1 MEGEADVQRLLD
13 KETNVLNEQLEQL
26 EDKLEKAK
34 RELKQKREAEETNQA
49 EIDSLKNV
57 KKNFSFQCHN
67 IIRYFFWVVDD
78 SV

>member
-57 KKNFSFQCHN
+57 KKKNN
-67 IIRYFFWVVDD
+67 IL
-78 SV
+78 

>member
-49 EIDSLKNV
+49 EIDSLRNV
-57 KKNFSFQCHN
+57 KKNLGLG
-67 IIRYFFWVVDD
+67 R
-78 SV
+78 

>member
-57 KKNFSFQCHN
+57 KKNNN
-67 IIRYFFWVVDD
+67 IL
-78 SV
+78 